1 MTQLVAILGTGKGS
15 WAHVSKLVR
24 QGGFD
29 EIILIT
35 NGFGKEKFS
44 IDVDTSFIVVNFDE
58 PIHVL
63 LDTFIKELRPKI
75 KGTEVAL
82 NMVSGAGGEHMALL
96 SALLKLGLGIRLV
109 VAGSGNNFDEL

>member
-24 QGGFD
+24 QGGF
-29 EIILIT
+29 EEVILIT
-35 NGFGKEKFS
+35 NTFGKEKFS
-44 IDVDTSFIVVNFDE
+44 IDADTSFVVVNFEE

-63 LDTFIKELRPKI
+63 LDIFVKELRPKI

-82 NMVSGAGGEHMALL
+82 NMVSGSGNEHMALL

-109 VAGSGNNFDEL
+109 VAGTANQFDEL